1 MSKLFLKVKIKS
13 LAAEAKIIRQMANKP
28 RMVREEGLSVKVP
41 CGFYYSSEM
50 RFDLHSHRRFDVRR
64 EARSAQLAYG
74 FLRSK
79 SYRSMEEKCWDAPDE
94 TRIVEI
100 AVKFGKLDKKQAAAS
115 IKEWL
120 SASDEK
126 GQGQNSPR
134 PDAVVSANL

>member
-1 MSKLFLKVKIKS
+1 MSKTFLKIKIMS
-13 LAAEAKIIRQMANKP
+13 LAAEARIIRREANKWP
-28 RMVREEGLSVKVP
+28 RAGVMGTRYALNQ
-41 CGFYYSSEM
+41 
-50 RFDLHSHRRFDVRR
+50 HRRFDVRQ

-74 FLRSK
+74 FLRNK
-79 SYRSMEEKCWDAPDE
+79 PYRSIEEKCWDAPDE
-94 TRIVEI
+94 TRIIEI

-134 PDAVVSANL
+134 PDAVVPANL